1 MHQKVDVIVI
11 GAGVVGLSIA
21 KSLLSSRNSISV
33 LVLEK
38 ESGLGFHASGRNSGV
53 IHAGFYYSPDSLKAR
68 FCREGNRDI
77 KELCRL
83 NNIPLKEVGK
93 VVVTTTSED
102 ERRLEDLF
110 KRGLE
115 NGIQLELLD
124 SKMLPRYEP
133 LAKTKER
140 FIWSPTTAVSDPRLF
155 IELLANDVIRLGG
168 KLKFNES
175 IQVDANNLHVT
186 TPSGKYVAQHIVNAA
201 GGQADRIAKLFNF
214 SLGLTMVPFMGVYR
228 NTSSAVLP
236 LKRLVY
242 PVPNPINPFLGV
254 HLTLSVHGLVKIGP
268 TAIPML
274 NREQYSLAQKW
285 NLRDMLES
293 LRGAYSIVKG
303 NSHDFPKLV
312 RSEFPKLFE
321 SKLVAEAS
329 RLVPSVKIVPEWSRY
344 KPGIRSQLVEIKSGQ
359 LITDFVVEGDAKST
373 HVLNV
378 VSPGWTAAIPFGKYI
393 SDRVLTYF

>member
-1 MHQKVDVIVI
+1 MFEKVDVIVI

-21 KSLLSSRNSISV
+21 KSLLSARKGISV

-68 FCREGNRDI
+68 FCREGNHDI

-83 NNIPLKEVGK
+83 NNIPMKEVGK
-93 VVVTTTSED
+93 VVVTSTSED

-115 NGIQLELLD
+115 NGVQLELMEA
-124 SKMLPRYEP
+124 KMLPKFEP

-155 IELLANDVIRLGG
+155 IELLANDVVRLGG
-168 KLKFNES
+168 RLKFNQS
-175 IQVDANNLHVT
+175 VQIDTNNLHVT
-186 TPSGKYVAQHIVNAA
+186 TSAGGYFAQHIVNAA

-214 SLGLTMVPFMGVYR
+214 GLGLTMIPFMGIYR
-228 NTSSAVLP
+228 NTSSVILP

-254 HLTLSVHGLVKIGP
+254 HLTLSVHDLVKIGP

-274 NREQYSLAQKW
+274 NREQYSFAQKW

-293 LRGAYSIVKG
+293 LRGAYSILKG
-303 NSHDFPKLV
+303 NSHDFPQLV

-321 SKLVAEAS
+321 SKLIEEAS
-329 RLVPSVKIVPEWSRY
+329 KLVPSVKAVPGWKKL
-344 KPGIRSQLVEIKSGQ
+344 KPGIRSQLVEAKTGQ
-359 LITDFVVEGDAKST
+359 LINDFVVEGDARST

-378 VSPGWTAAIPFGKYI
+378 VSPGWTAAIPFGKYV
-393 SDRVLTYF
+393 SDRVLTYL